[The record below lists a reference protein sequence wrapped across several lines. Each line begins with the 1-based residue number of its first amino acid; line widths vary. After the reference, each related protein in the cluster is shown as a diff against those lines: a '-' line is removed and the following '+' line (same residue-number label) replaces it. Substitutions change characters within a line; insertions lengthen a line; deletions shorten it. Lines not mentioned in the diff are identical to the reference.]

1 MSVVF
6 KRFIFTFEKYI
17 TGMQP
22 PTVSVSIMLISLY
35 FFPLIHI
42 ENIILSL
49 TTDFRLTCKQP
60 FPPLK
65 IIVQLPSDF
74 INSVYV
80 FLSFIYLFIFLIKL
94 DTLYNKYRYY
104 HITGLC
110 FCPCKLYLSSSKKR
124 CSHWA
129 PCVPVRIQILKS
141 PFMFYKG

>member
-104 HITGLC
+104 YITGTPAYV
-110 FCPCKLYLSSSKKR
+110 FAPANSIWAAAKKGAHTEHR
-124 CSHWA
+124 
-129 PCVPVRIQILKS
+129 VYR
-141 PFMFYKG
+141 